1 MPLKLTLKP
10 NEKVIIGGAVIQN
23 GGTVSHLTV
32 VNKVP
37 ILRQGD
43 IMTEAEAT
51 SPCRRI
57 YLAVQLMYID
67 EAAAAELHPLYWE
80 LVKDVLAAAPSMKG
94 LLSEMSQ
101 HILDGRLYQA
111 LKLAKKLISYE
122 EELIRHATEPG

>member
-1 MPLKLTLKP
+1 MPLRLTLKP

-23 GGTVSHLTV
+23 GATVAHLTIA
-32 VNKVP
+32 NKVP

-51 SPCRRI
+51 SPCKRI

-67 EAAAAELHPLYWE
+67 ETASSQLHPVYWE
-80 LVKDVLAAAPSMKG
+80 LVKDVVTAAPSMKN
-94 LLSEMSQ
+94 LLSDLSQ

-122 EELIRHATEPG
+122 EELIRHATESG

>member
-23 GGTVSHLTV
+23 GAAVAHLTIA
-32 VNKVP
+32 NRVP

-51 SPCRRI
+51 SPCKRI

-67 EAAAAELHPLYWE
+67 ESAASQLHPVYWE
-80 LVKDVLAAAPSMKG
+80 LVKDVVTAAPSMKD
-94 LLSEMSQ
+94 LLSDLSR
-101 HILDGRLYQA
+101 HILDGKLYQA

-122 EELIRHATEPG
+122 EELIRHATESG